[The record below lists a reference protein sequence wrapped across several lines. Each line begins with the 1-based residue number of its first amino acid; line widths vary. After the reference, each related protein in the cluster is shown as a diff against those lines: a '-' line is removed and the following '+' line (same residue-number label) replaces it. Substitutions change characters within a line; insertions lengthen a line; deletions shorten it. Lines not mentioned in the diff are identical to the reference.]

1 MMSFAAAATAFLVTA
16 VVGKFLIPVLRA
28 MKAGQSIKEI
38 GPNWHMTKQGTPT
51 MGGIMFMVGITVAVL
66 IFCWK
71 DLMSGDYS
79 ALIVLGLA
87 LVYGG
92 IGFIDDFAKVRKHE
106 NTGLTAGWKLLLQL
120 AVSVAFLALMRN
132 FGYLSPNL
140 YVPFAN
146 IDIPLPWAVYLV
158 FAAFVLVGCVN
169 SVNLTDGLD
178 GLAGSVTLPVA
189 IFFSLLA
196 AWWDKGSVGAFAAAL
211 AGGILGFLIYNFY
224 PAKVFM
230 GDTGSLFL
238 GGAVC
243 GMAFAVDAPLILI
256 PVGIIYIAET
266 MSDIIQV
273 TYFKLTH
280 GKRIFRMAPLHHHLE
295 LGGWSE
301 VRIVLT
307 FTAITVAFS
316 LLAAWWDKG
325 SVGAFAAA
333 LAGGILGFL
342 IYNFYPAK
350 VFMGDTGSLFLGGAV
365 CGMAF
370 AVDAPL
376 ILIPVGI
383 IYIAETMSDIIQV
396 TYFKLTHGK
405 RIFRMAPLHHHLE
418 LGGWSEVRIVLTFT
432 AITVAFC
439 LLAFAGVMYRYG
451 V

>member
-1 MMSFAAAATAFLVTA
+1 MLRIIISCAAAFLVTA
-16 VVGKFLIPVLRA
+16 LAGRALIPVLRR

-38 GPNWHMTKQGTPT
+38 GPTWHMTKQGTPT

-307 FTAITVAFS
+307 FTAITVAF
-316 LLAAWWDKG
+316 
-325 SVGAFAAA
+325 
-333 LAGGILGFL
+333 
-342 IYNFYPAK
+342 
-350 VFMGDTGSLFLGGAV
+350 
-365 CGMAF
+365 
-370 AVDAPL
+370 
-376 ILIPVGI
+376 
-383 IYIAETMSDIIQV
+383 
-396 TYFKLTHGK
+396 
-405 RIFRMAPLHHHLE
+405 
-418 LGGWSEVRIVLTFT
+418 
-432 AITVAFC
+432 C